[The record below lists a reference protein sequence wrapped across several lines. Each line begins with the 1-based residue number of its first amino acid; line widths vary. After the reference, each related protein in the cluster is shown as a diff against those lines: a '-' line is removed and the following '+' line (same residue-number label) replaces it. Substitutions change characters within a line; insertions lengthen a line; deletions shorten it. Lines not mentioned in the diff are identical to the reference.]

1 VCPYCGKHHCHKRAD
16 GRFCCSECH
25 KNFSEKV
32 GTIFENTKIDLRKWF
47 MAMYLISSHKK
58 GISSHQLARDIDVTQ
73 KTAWFILHKIR
84 TLFAQDDTIALE
96 GDVECDEVYI
106 GGKEKNKHESRRT
119 PGTQGR
125 STKTKTPVFGMVQRG
140 GKVIAVKC
148 EKTDSATLL
157 PLIGQFIAEGSNV
170 YTDELNSYNGIDE
183 TKYTHKVVNH
193 GRNEYVKGGD
203 FTNTIEG
210 FWGTLK
216 RMIEGIYHSIT
227 SKYLQRYVD
236 EAVYRYNCRKMKG
249 CDCFRDM
256 FAAYRCG
263 GLQYGSNV
271 RNGCLKVFII
281 NKGKVKSM
289 KSLKKYMNNSRMDK
303 IVNEAVAQSIDS
315 VINEGIDFDP
325 HTKTVSYN
333 PSHEENVDTSIEH
346 NPTMDGDIVPNVQV
360 WSIFKRKRGL
370 RGDGNPL
377 VYALKGEGGWTFR
390 DESDRNAIEKQFDAI
405 ATKFAT
411 MYPVGVTILMPSGS
425 ELNMHIADVVMSK
438 SRNAELIKGVIC
450 KLTTEEVDDIVL
462 DFNSKFREFYKDEFN
477 SKYYEL
483 GRYLDLMDKER
494 NGYFSRHLIKNNQM
508 RDVLDSTLKLS
519 DDRFAEFANKI
530 NDQDVLI
537 IDDTIRRG
545 QSIKEACQIMLES
558 YAPKSITVLT
568 LLSKLN

>member
-1 VCPYCGKHHCHKRAD
+1 
-16 GRFCCSECH
+16 
-25 KNFSEKV
+25 
-32 GTIFENTKIDLRKWF
+32 
-47 MAMYLISSHKK
+47 
-58 GISSHQLARDIDVTQ
+58 
-73 KTAWFILHKIR
+73 
-84 TLFAQDDTIALE
+84 
-96 GDVECDEVYI
+96 
-106 GGKEKNKHESRRT
+106 
-119 PGTQGR
+119 
-125 STKTKTPVFGMVQRG
+125 
-140 GKVIAVKC
+140 
-148 EKTDSATLL
+148 
-157 PLIGQFIAEGSNV
+157 
-170 YTDELNSYNGIDE
+170 
-183 TKYTHKVVNH
+183 
-193 GRNEYVKGGD
+193 
-203 FTNTIEG
+203 
-210 FWGTLK
+210 
-216 RMIEGIYHSIT
+216 
-227 SKYLQRYVD
+227 
-236 EAVYRYNCRKMKG
+236 
-249 CDCFRDM
+249 
-256 FAAYRCG
+256 
-263 GLQYGSNV
+263 
-271 RNGCLKVFII
+271 
-281 NKGKVKSM
+281 M
-289 KSLKKYMNNSRMDK
+289 KSLKKYMNNSRMNK
-303 IVNEAVAQSIDS
+303 IVSEAVAQSIDS

-346 NPTMDGDIVPNVQV
+346 NPTMDVGIVPNVQV
-360 WSIFKRKRGL
+360 WSIFKRKIGL

-411 MYPVGVTILMPSGS
+411 MYLVGVTILMPSGS

-530 NDQDVLI
+530 NGQDVLI
-537 IDDTIRRG
+537 IDDTISRG

>member
-1 VCPYCGKHHCHKRAD
+1 
-16 GRFCCSECH
+16 
-25 KNFSEKV
+25 
-32 GTIFENTKIDLRKWF
+32 
-47 MAMYLISSHKK
+47 
-58 GISSHQLARDIDVTQ
+58 
-73 KTAWFILHKIR
+73 
-84 TLFAQDDTIALE
+84 
-96 GDVECDEVYI
+96 
-106 GGKEKNKHESRRT
+106 
-119 PGTQGR
+119 
-125 STKTKTPVFGMVQRG
+125 
-140 GKVIAVKC
+140 
-148 EKTDSATLL
+148 
-157 PLIGQFIAEGSNV
+157 
-170 YTDELNSYNGIDE
+170 
-183 TKYTHKVVNH
+183 
-193 GRNEYVKGGD
+193 
-203 FTNTIEG
+203 
-210 FWGTLK
+210 
-216 RMIEGIYHSIT
+216 
-227 SKYLQRYVD
+227 
-236 EAVYRYNCRKMKG
+236 
-249 CDCFRDM
+249 
-256 FAAYRCG
+256 
-263 GLQYGSNV
+263 
-271 RNGCLKVFII
+271 
-281 NKGKVKSM
+281 M

-537 IDDTIRRG
+537 IDDTISRG

>member
-1 VCPYCGKHHCHKRAD
+1 
-16 GRFCCSECH
+16 
-25 KNFSEKV
+25 
-32 GTIFENTKIDLRKWF
+32 
-47 MAMYLISSHKK
+47 
-58 GISSHQLARDIDVTQ
+58 
-73 KTAWFILHKIR
+73 
-84 TLFAQDDTIALE
+84 
-96 GDVECDEVYI
+96 
-106 GGKEKNKHESRRT
+106 
-119 PGTQGR
+119 
-125 STKTKTPVFGMVQRG
+125 
-140 GKVIAVKC
+140 
-148 EKTDSATLL
+148 
-157 PLIGQFIAEGSNV
+157 
-170 YTDELNSYNGIDE
+170 
-183 TKYTHKVVNH
+183 
-193 GRNEYVKGGD
+193 
-203 FTNTIEG
+203 
-210 FWGTLK
+210 
-216 RMIEGIYHSIT
+216 
-227 SKYLQRYVD
+227 
-236 EAVYRYNCRKMKG
+236 
-249 CDCFRDM
+249 
-256 FAAYRCG
+256 
-263 GLQYGSNV
+263 
-271 RNGCLKVFII
+271 
-281 NKGKVKSM
+281 M

-346 NPTMDGDIVPNVQV
+346 NPTMDVGIVPNVQV
-360 WSIFKRKRGL
+360 WSIFKRKIGL

-411 MYPVGVTILMPSGS
+411 MYLVGVTILMPSGS

-530 NDQDVLI
+530 NGQDVLI
-537 IDDTIRRG
+537 IDDTISRG

>member
-1 VCPYCGKHHCHKRAD
+1 
-16 GRFCCSECH
+16 
-25 KNFSEKV
+25 
-32 GTIFENTKIDLRKWF
+32 
-47 MAMYLISSHKK
+47 
-58 GISSHQLARDIDVTQ
+58 
-73 KTAWFILHKIR
+73 
-84 TLFAQDDTIALE
+84 
-96 GDVECDEVYI
+96 
-106 GGKEKNKHESRRT
+106 
-119 PGTQGR
+119 
-125 STKTKTPVFGMVQRG
+125 
-140 GKVIAVKC
+140 
-148 EKTDSATLL
+148 
-157 PLIGQFIAEGSNV
+157 
-170 YTDELNSYNGIDE
+170 
-183 TKYTHKVVNH
+183 
-193 GRNEYVKGGD
+193 
-203 FTNTIEG
+203 
-210 FWGTLK
+210 
-216 RMIEGIYHSIT
+216 
-227 SKYLQRYVD
+227 
-236 EAVYRYNCRKMKG
+236 
-249 CDCFRDM
+249 
-256 FAAYRCG
+256 
-263 GLQYGSNV
+263 
-271 RNGCLKVFII
+271 
-281 NKGKVKSM
+281 M
-289 KSLKKYMNNSRMDK
+289 KSLKKYMNNSRMDT

-377 VYALKGEGGWTFR
+377 VYALNGEGGWTFR

-530 NDQDVLI
+530 NNQDVLI
-537 IDDTIRRG
+537 IDDTISRG

>member
-1 VCPYCGKHHCHKRAD
+1 
-16 GRFCCSECH
+16 
-25 KNFSEKV
+25 
-32 GTIFENTKIDLRKWF
+32 
-47 MAMYLISSHKK
+47 
-58 GISSHQLARDIDVTQ
+58 
-73 KTAWFILHKIR
+73 
-84 TLFAQDDTIALE
+84 
-96 GDVECDEVYI
+96 
-106 GGKEKNKHESRRT
+106 
-119 PGTQGR
+119 
-125 STKTKTPVFGMVQRG
+125 
-140 GKVIAVKC
+140 
-148 EKTDSATLL
+148 
-157 PLIGQFIAEGSNV
+157 
-170 YTDELNSYNGIDE
+170 
-183 TKYTHKVVNH
+183 
-193 GRNEYVKGGD
+193 
-203 FTNTIEG
+203 
-210 FWGTLK
+210 
-216 RMIEGIYHSIT
+216 
-227 SKYLQRYVD
+227 
-236 EAVYRYNCRKMKG
+236 
-249 CDCFRDM
+249 
-256 FAAYRCG
+256 
-263 GLQYGSNV
+263 
-271 RNGCLKVFII
+271 
-281 NKGKVKSM
+281 M

-377 VYALKGEGGWTFR
+377 VYALNGEGGWTFR
-390 DESDRNAIEKQFDAI
+390 DESDKNAIEKQFDAI

-483 GRYLDLMDKER
+483 GRYLDLMDKEG

-537 IDDTIRRG
+537 IDDTISRG

>member
-1 VCPYCGKHHCHKRAD
+1 
-16 GRFCCSECH
+16 
-25 KNFSEKV
+25 
-32 GTIFENTKIDLRKWF
+32 
-47 MAMYLISSHKK
+47 
-58 GISSHQLARDIDVTQ
+58 
-73 KTAWFILHKIR
+73 
-84 TLFAQDDTIALE
+84 
-96 GDVECDEVYI
+96 
-106 GGKEKNKHESRRT
+106 
-119 PGTQGR
+119 
-125 STKTKTPVFGMVQRG
+125 
-140 GKVIAVKC
+140 
-148 EKTDSATLL
+148 
-157 PLIGQFIAEGSNV
+157 
-170 YTDELNSYNGIDE
+170 
-183 TKYTHKVVNH
+183 
-193 GRNEYVKGGD
+193 
-203 FTNTIEG
+203 
-210 FWGTLK
+210 
-216 RMIEGIYHSIT
+216 
-227 SKYLQRYVD
+227 
-236 EAVYRYNCRKMKG
+236 
-249 CDCFRDM
+249 
-256 FAAYRCG
+256 
-263 GLQYGSNV
+263 
-271 RNGCLKVFII
+271 
-281 NKGKVKSM
+281 M
-289 KSLKKYMNNSRMDK
+289 KSLKKYMNNSRMNK
-303 IVNEAVAQSIDS
+303 IVNESVAQSTDN

-360 WSIFKRKRGL
+360 WSTFKRKRGF

-425 ELNMHIADVVMSK
+425 ELNTHIADVVMSK

-483 GRYLDLMDKER
+483 GRYLDLMDNER

-519 DDRFAEFANKI
+519 DDKFAEFANKI

-537 IDDTIRRG
+537 IDDAISRG
-545 QSIKEACQIMLES
+545 QSIKEACQIILES

>member
-1 VCPYCGKHHCHKRAD
+1 
-16 GRFCCSECH
+16 
-25 KNFSEKV
+25 
-32 GTIFENTKIDLRKWF
+32 
-47 MAMYLISSHKK
+47 
-58 GISSHQLARDIDVTQ
+58 
-73 KTAWFILHKIR
+73 
-84 TLFAQDDTIALE
+84 
-96 GDVECDEVYI
+96 
-106 GGKEKNKHESRRT
+106 
-119 PGTQGR
+119 
-125 STKTKTPVFGMVQRG
+125 
-140 GKVIAVKC
+140 
-148 EKTDSATLL
+148 
-157 PLIGQFIAEGSNV
+157 
-170 YTDELNSYNGIDE
+170 
-183 TKYTHKVVNH
+183 
-193 GRNEYVKGGD
+193 
-203 FTNTIEG
+203 
-210 FWGTLK
+210 
-216 RMIEGIYHSIT
+216 
-227 SKYLQRYVD
+227 
-236 EAVYRYNCRKMKG
+236 
-249 CDCFRDM
+249 
-256 FAAYRCG
+256 
-263 GLQYGSNV
+263 
-271 RNGCLKVFII
+271 
-281 NKGKVKSM
+281 M

-377 VYALKGEGGWTFR
+377 VYALNGEGGWTFR

-483 GRYLDLMDKER
+483 GQYLDLMDKER

-537 IDDTIRRG
+537 IDDTIGRG

>member
-1 VCPYCGKHHCHKRAD
+1 
-16 GRFCCSECH
+16 
-25 KNFSEKV
+25 
-32 GTIFENTKIDLRKWF
+32 
-47 MAMYLISSHKK
+47 
-58 GISSHQLARDIDVTQ
+58 
-73 KTAWFILHKIR
+73 
-84 TLFAQDDTIALE
+84 
-96 GDVECDEVYI
+96 
-106 GGKEKNKHESRRT
+106 
-119 PGTQGR
+119 
-125 STKTKTPVFGMVQRG
+125 
-140 GKVIAVKC
+140 
-148 EKTDSATLL
+148 
-157 PLIGQFIAEGSNV
+157 
-170 YTDELNSYNGIDE
+170 
-183 TKYTHKVVNH
+183 
-193 GRNEYVKGGD
+193 
-203 FTNTIEG
+203 
-210 FWGTLK
+210 
-216 RMIEGIYHSIT
+216 
-227 SKYLQRYVD
+227 
-236 EAVYRYNCRKMKG
+236 
-249 CDCFRDM
+249 
-256 FAAYRCG
+256 
-263 GLQYGSNV
+263 
-271 RNGCLKVFII
+271 
-281 NKGKVKSM
+281 
-289 KSLKKYMNNSRMDK
+289 MNNSRMDK

-483 GRYLDLMDKER
+483 GRYLDLMDKEG

>member
-1 VCPYCGKHHCHKRAD
+1 
-16 GRFCCSECH
+16 
-25 KNFSEKV
+25 
-32 GTIFENTKIDLRKWF
+32 
-47 MAMYLISSHKK
+47 
-58 GISSHQLARDIDVTQ
+58 
-73 KTAWFILHKIR
+73 
-84 TLFAQDDTIALE
+84 
-96 GDVECDEVYI
+96 
-106 GGKEKNKHESRRT
+106 
-119 PGTQGR
+119 
-125 STKTKTPVFGMVQRG
+125 
-140 GKVIAVKC
+140 
-148 EKTDSATLL
+148 
-157 PLIGQFIAEGSNV
+157 
-170 YTDELNSYNGIDE
+170 
-183 TKYTHKVVNH
+183 
-193 GRNEYVKGGD
+193 
-203 FTNTIEG
+203 
-210 FWGTLK
+210 
-216 RMIEGIYHSIT
+216 
-227 SKYLQRYVD
+227 
-236 EAVYRYNCRKMKG
+236 
-249 CDCFRDM
+249 
-256 FAAYRCG
+256 
-263 GLQYGSNV
+263 
-271 RNGCLKVFII
+271 
-281 NKGKVKSM
+281 M

-411 MYPVGVTILMPSGS
+411 IYPVGVTILMPSGS

-483 GRYLDLMDKER
+483 GRYLDLMEKER

-530 NDQDVLI
+530 NGQDVLI

>member
-1 VCPYCGKHHCHKRAD
+1 
-16 GRFCCSECH
+16 
-25 KNFSEKV
+25 
-32 GTIFENTKIDLRKWF
+32 
-47 MAMYLISSHKK
+47 
-58 GISSHQLARDIDVTQ
+58 
-73 KTAWFILHKIR
+73 
-84 TLFAQDDTIALE
+84 
-96 GDVECDEVYI
+96 
-106 GGKEKNKHESRRT
+106 
-119 PGTQGR
+119 
-125 STKTKTPVFGMVQRG
+125 
-140 GKVIAVKC
+140 
-148 EKTDSATLL
+148 
-157 PLIGQFIAEGSNV
+157 
-170 YTDELNSYNGIDE
+170 
-183 TKYTHKVVNH
+183 
-193 GRNEYVKGGD
+193 
-203 FTNTIEG
+203 
-210 FWGTLK
+210 
-216 RMIEGIYHSIT
+216 
-227 SKYLQRYVD
+227 
-236 EAVYRYNCRKMKG
+236 
-249 CDCFRDM
+249 
-256 FAAYRCG
+256 
-263 GLQYGSNV
+263 
-271 RNGCLKVFII
+271 
-281 NKGKVKSM
+281 M
-289 KSLKKYMNNSRMDK
+289 KSLKKYMNNSRMNK
-303 IVNEAVAQSIDS
+303 IVSEAVAQSIDS

-346 NPTMDGDIVPNVQV
+346 NPTMDVGIVPNVQV
-360 WSIFKRKRGL
+360 WSIFKRKIGL

-411 MYPVGVTILMPSGS
+411 MYLVGVTILMPSGS

-462 DFNSKFREFYKDEFN
+462 DFNSKFREFYKDDFN

-530 NDQDVLI
+530 NGQDVLI
-537 IDDTIRRG
+537 IDDTISRG

>member
-1 VCPYCGKHHCHKRAD
+1 
-16 GRFCCSECH
+16 
-25 KNFSEKV
+25 
-32 GTIFENTKIDLRKWF
+32 
-47 MAMYLISSHKK
+47 
-58 GISSHQLARDIDVTQ
+58 
-73 KTAWFILHKIR
+73 
-84 TLFAQDDTIALE
+84 
-96 GDVECDEVYI
+96 
-106 GGKEKNKHESRRT
+106 
-119 PGTQGR
+119 
-125 STKTKTPVFGMVQRG
+125 
-140 GKVIAVKC
+140 
-148 EKTDSATLL
+148 
-157 PLIGQFIAEGSNV
+157 
-170 YTDELNSYNGIDE
+170 
-183 TKYTHKVVNH
+183 
-193 GRNEYVKGGD
+193 
-203 FTNTIEG
+203 
-210 FWGTLK
+210 
-216 RMIEGIYHSIT
+216 
-227 SKYLQRYVD
+227 
-236 EAVYRYNCRKMKG
+236 
-249 CDCFRDM
+249 
-256 FAAYRCG
+256 
-263 GLQYGSNV
+263 
-271 RNGCLKVFII
+271 
-281 NKGKVKSM
+281 
-289 KSLKKYMNNSRMDK
+289 MDK
-303 IVNEAVAQSIDS
+303 IVNQAVAQSIDS

-333 PSHEENVDTSIEH
+333 PSHEENVDTTIEH

-537 IDDTIRRG
+537 IDDTISRG

-568 LLSKLN
+568 LLSKIN

>member
-1 VCPYCGKHHCHKRAD
+1 
-16 GRFCCSECH
+16 
-25 KNFSEKV
+25 
-32 GTIFENTKIDLRKWF
+32 
-47 MAMYLISSHKK
+47 
-58 GISSHQLARDIDVTQ
+58 
-73 KTAWFILHKIR
+73 
-84 TLFAQDDTIALE
+84 
-96 GDVECDEVYI
+96 
-106 GGKEKNKHESRRT
+106 
-119 PGTQGR
+119 
-125 STKTKTPVFGMVQRG
+125 
-140 GKVIAVKC
+140 
-148 EKTDSATLL
+148 
-157 PLIGQFIAEGSNV
+157 
-170 YTDELNSYNGIDE
+170 
-183 TKYTHKVVNH
+183 
-193 GRNEYVKGGD
+193 
-203 FTNTIEG
+203 
-210 FWGTLK
+210 
-216 RMIEGIYHSIT
+216 
-227 SKYLQRYVD
+227 
-236 EAVYRYNCRKMKG
+236 
-249 CDCFRDM
+249 
-256 FAAYRCG
+256 
-263 GLQYGSNV
+263 
-271 RNGCLKVFII
+271 
-281 NKGKVKSM
+281 M

-377 VYALKGEGGWTFR
+377 VYALNGEGGWTFR

-530 NDQDVLI
+530 NNQDVLI
-537 IDDTIRRG
+537 IDDTISRG

-568 LLSKLN
+568 LLSELN